1 MIVYGKNVYSTI
13 MNDPDSI
20 EKIYILQGIRDT
32 KLLKSIQKL
41 NLDCEYCSRSKLDK
55 VAKSTHHNG
64 IACKVSEIKTYTIE
78 ELLKKTKKPG
88 LFVCLDG
95 IQDPHNVGAILR
107 TCDCAGVDGV
117 IMTKH
122 NSCGLTP
129 TVVKAS
135 TGAAYTVPV
144 SIVTN
149 LSMTI
154 IKLKEA
160 GYWVVGTDMKDAR
173 EYREGMYDIN
183 TVLVIGSEGSG
194 ISSLVKKQCDYMV
207 YLPMVG
213 SITSLNASVACAVL
227 LYEVYNQRN
236 PKKVR

>member
-1 MIVYGKNVYSTI
+1 MIVYGKNVYSTLK
-13 MNDPDSI
+13 NDPDSI
-20 EKIYILQGIRDT
+20 EKIYVLQGLKDV
-32 KLLKSIQKL
+32 KLLKSIQKM
-41 NLDCEYCSRSKLDK
+41 NLPYEYCSRSKLDK
-55 VAKSTHHNG
+55 LAQSSHHNG
-64 IACKVSEIKTYTIE
+64 IACSVTEIQTYSVD
-78 ELLKKTKKPG
+78 ELVKRAKKPG
-88 LFVCLDG
+88 LLVCLDG

-107 TCDCAGVDGV
+107 TCDCTGVDGV

-122 NSCGLTP
+122 NSAGLTP
-129 TVVKAS
+129 AAVKAS

-149 LSMTI
+149 LSQTLR
-154 IKLKEA
+154 KLKEN
-160 GYWVVGTDMKDAR
+160 GYWVIGTDMNNAR
-173 EYREGMYDIN
+173 EYREGMYDTN
-183 TVLVIGSEGSG
+183 TVLVIGSEGKG
-194 ISSLVKKQCDYMV
+194 ISPLVKKQCDYMV